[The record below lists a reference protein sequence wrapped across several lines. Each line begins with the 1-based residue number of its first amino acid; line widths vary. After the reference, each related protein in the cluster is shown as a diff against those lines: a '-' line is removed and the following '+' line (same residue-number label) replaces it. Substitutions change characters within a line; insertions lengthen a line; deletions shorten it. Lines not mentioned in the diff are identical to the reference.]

1 MKKIMQLEQQ
11 YMKSKAP
18 EFKAGD
24 TLKVH
29 VKIKEG
35 DKERVQMFQGIVIG
49 RRGSGTGATFTVRK
63 MSQGI
68 GVERVFPLYSPN
80 IERIECVKV
89 GSVRRAKLNYL
100 RDLSGKSARIKEKMV
115 ESGLIDEEFV
125 EASNDAG
132 RSEKDASK
140 AETKAEKQES
150 KSEAKAEAKT
160 EEITQETTEEAK
172 AAKE

>member
-1 MKKIMQLEQQ
+1 MKKVMQLEQR
-11 YMKSKAP
+11 YMKKNIP

-35 DKERVQMFQGIVIG
+35 DKERVQMFQGIVMG
-49 RRGSGTGATFTVRK
+49 RHGGGTGATFTVRK

-68 GVERVFPLYSPN
+68 GVERVFPLHSPS
-80 IERIECVKV
+80 IEKIETIKI

-100 RDLSGKSARIKEKMV
+100 RDLAGKSARIREKMV
-115 ESGLIDEEFV
+115 DSGLITQEFV
-125 EASNDAG
+125 QESADAG
-132 RSEKDASK
+132 RPADETVKIDAEIAKVEK
-140 AETKAEKQES
+140 AE
-150 KSEAKAEAKT
+150 EAK
-160 EEITQETTEEAK
+160 EEAK

>member
-1 MKKIMQLEQQ
+1 MKKVMQLEQRF
-11 YMKSKAP
+11 MKKNNP

-35 DKERVQMFQGIVIG
+35 DKERVQLFQGIVIG
-49 RRGSGTGATFTVRK
+49 RHGSGTGATFTVRK

-68 GVERVFPLYSPN
+68 GVERVFPLHSPN

-115 ESGLIDEEFV
+115 ESGLISEEFV
-125 EASNDAG
+125 EESTDAG
-132 RSEKDASK
+132 RPTDETVKINAEQAVAEENSK
-140 AETKAEKQES
+140 ETPAES
-150 KSEAKAEAKT
+150 T
-160 EEITQETTEEAK
+160 EEVAEEAK
-172 AAKE
+172 ATKE

>member
-1 MKKIMQLEQQ
+1 MKRVMQLEQR
-11 YMKSKAP
+11 YMKKNVP

-35 DKERVQMFQGIVIG
+35 DKERVQMFQGIVMG
-49 RRGSGTGATFTVRK
+49 RHGGGTGATFTVRK

-68 GVERVFPLYSPN
+68 GVERVFPLHSPN
-80 IERIECVKV
+80 IERIECVKI

-100 RDLSGKSARIKEKMV
+100 RDLAGKSARIKEKMV
-115 ESGLIDEEFV
+115 ESGLITEEFL
-125 EASNDAG
+125 EESLDAG
-132 RSEKDASK
+132 RTAEDSAKIDSK
-140 AETKAEKQES
+140 VAA
-150 KSEAKAEAKT
+150 AEAA
-160 EEITQETTEEAK
+160 EEAK

>member
-1 MKKIMQLEQQ
+1 MKKVMQLEQR
-11 YMKSKAP
+11 YMKKNIP

-35 DKERVQMFQGIVIG
+35 DKERVQMFQGIVMG
-49 RRGSGTGATFTVRK
+49 RHGGGTAATFTVRK

-68 GVERVFPLYSPN
+68 GVERIFPLHSPS
-80 IERIECVKV
+80 IEKIETVKI

-100 RDLSGKSARIKEKMV
+100 RDLAGKSARIREKMV
-115 ESGLIDEEFV
+115 ESGLISEEFV
-125 EASNDAG
+125 QESEDAG
-132 RSEKDASK
+132 RPADETVKIDAEILKEEKAK
-140 AETKAEKQES
+140 
-150 KSEAKAEAKT
+150 EAK
-160 EEITQETTEEAK
+160 EEAK

>member
-1 MKKIMQLEQQ
+1 MKRVMQLEQR
-11 YMKSKAP
+11 YMKKNIPA
-18 EFKAGD
+18 FKAGD

-35 DKERVQMFQGIVIG
+35 DKERVQLFQGIVMG
-49 RRGSGTGATFTVRK
+49 RHGGGTGATFTVRK

-68 GVERVFPLYSPN
+68 GVERVFPLHSPN

-100 RDLSGKSARIKEKMV
+100 RDLAGKSARIKEKMV
-115 ESGLIDEEFV
+115 ESGLITEEFIA
-125 EASNDAG
+125 ESLDAG
-132 RSEKDASK
+132 RPTDETAKIDMK
-140 AETKAEKQES
+140 VAEAEE
-150 KSEAKAEAKT
+150 AEAK
-160 EEITQETTEEAK
+160 EEAK

>member
-1 MKKIMQLEQQ
+1 MKKVMQLEQRFL
-11 YMKSKAP
+11 KKHTP
-18 EFKAGD
+18 EFRAGD

-49 RRGSGTGATFTVRK
+49 RHGSGTGATFTVRK

-68 GVERVFPLYSPN
+68 GVERVFPLHSPN
-80 IERIECVKV
+80 IEKIECIKT

-100 RDLSGKSARIKEKMV
+100 RDLAGKSARIKEKMV
-115 ESGLIDEEFV
+115 ESGLITEEFL
-125 EASNDAG
+125 EESTDAG
-132 RSEKDASK
+132 RPAEETMKIDAAK
-140 AETKAEKQES
+140 AVAEENAE
-150 KSEAKAEAKT
+150 EAK
-160 EEITQETTEEAK
+160 EEAK

>member
-1 MKKIMQLEQQ
+1 MNAQLINLEEVTTMKKIMQLEQRHL
-11 YMKSKAP
+11 KKNIP

-35 DKERVQMFQGIVIG
+35 DKERVQMFQGIVMG
-49 RRGSGTGATFTVRK
+49 RHGGGTGATFTVRK

-68 GVERVFPLYSPN
+68 GVERVFPLHSPN

-100 RDLSGKSARIKEKMV
+100 RDLAGKSARIREKMI
-115 ESGLIDEEFV
+115 ESGLVDEEFIGGAVV
-125 EASNDAG
+125 EDITPAQS
-132 RSEKDASK
+132 SK
-140 AETKAEKQES
+140 AAAEKTES
-150 KSEAKAEAKT
+150 GEAKG
-160 EEITQETTEEAK
+160 AK